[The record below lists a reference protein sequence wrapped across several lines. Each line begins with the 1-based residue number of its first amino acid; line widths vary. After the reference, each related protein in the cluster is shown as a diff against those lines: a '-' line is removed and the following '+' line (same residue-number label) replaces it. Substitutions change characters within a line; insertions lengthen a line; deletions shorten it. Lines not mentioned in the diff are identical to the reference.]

1 MARSQIGLLGFVSCT
16 EKICRKCAEQRAALV
31 SDRVLA
37 GNDRAGQRSQ
47 MSRQTRE
54 LVLLS
59 IIAAFSGMLAWAL
72 DDPLFVAV
80 FTAETV
86 WALFMAVYLSLPPD

>member
-1 MARSQIGLLGFVSCT
+1 
-16 EKICRKCAEQRAALV
+16 
-31 SDRVLA
+31 
-37 GNDRAGQRSQ
+37 

-54 LVLLS
+54 LVLLC
-59 IIAAFSGMLAWAL
+59 IIAASSGMLAWAL
-72 DDPLFVAV
+72 DEPLFVAV